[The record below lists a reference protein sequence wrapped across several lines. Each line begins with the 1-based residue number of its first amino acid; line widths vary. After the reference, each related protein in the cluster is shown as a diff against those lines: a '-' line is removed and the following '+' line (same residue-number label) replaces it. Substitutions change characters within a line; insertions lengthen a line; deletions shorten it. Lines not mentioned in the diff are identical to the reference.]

1 MFQAKAFLE
10 VAATLDDYKFG
21 ISGADDVASEYSVDG
36 QKVVLFKQFDEGK
49 NEFEGEYEV
58 EALTK
63 FVEANAMPLV
73 VEFNHESAQKI
84 FSGAIKS
91 HLLLFVRYHF
101 WINLIAVSHA
111 FGLWVPGCLKT
122 LS

>member
-49 NEFEGEYEV
+49 NEFEGDYEV

-91 HLLLFVRYHF
+91 HLLLFVRYHTF
-101 WINLIAVSHA
+101 ITHYQLFHE
-111 FGLWVPGCLKT
+111 
-122 LS
+122 